1 MVGSID
7 PRCETLRGTHW
18 PKKGRVVVW
27 NSRRGTPSWPA
38 VQNDRINRPD
48 IWMQAIRSDRQKKIA
63 ARGPSTYG
71 SRRSPGRRRCLV
83 LYLRKIR
90 PARVSM
96 DGRESICCVH
106 PSRRLLR
113 KLLRMRSVFTLTQHL
128 PKLQTFVGM
137 SVTPRIEG
145 HLIFKNPDVLGAS
158 GMRVALPTLQ
168 FNVSLSRSPSEI
180 RTQGTSSSHAQAAD
194 PLHR

>member
-1 MVGSID
+1 M
-7 PRCETLRGTHW
+7 LRRLATKSATVVMGPAFAGTTT
-18 PKKGRVVVW
+18 VL
-27 NSRRGTPSWPA
+27 
-38 VQNDRINRPD
+38 
-48 IWMQAIRSDRQKKIA
+48 
-63 ARGPSTYG
+63 GPVS
-71 SRRSPGRRRCLV
+71 SKNPP
-83 LYLRKIR
+83 

-158 GMRVALPTLQ
+158 GMRVALPTL
-168 FNVSLSRSPSEI
+168 
-180 RTQGTSSSHAQAAD
+180 
-194 PLHR
+194 